1 MLTMV
6 SHSKNE
12 KLLLE
17 AAKRFNSTLEY
28 EDLIEIVLKLVSDAV
43 DCEAALVFRVDHSHS
58 EMRVRYM
65 NCKTD
70 RKMLIFERDLGSGV
84 VGWVAQYKK
93 PVIINDAQNDK
104 RHDAE
109 MWANVDIDLRSIL
122 SIPLVGKGQMIG
134 VIEAINKVDGEF
146 SEGDLV
152 ILEGLANQIAV
163 AIDNA
168 NLYREAQRELL
179 EKNLLIEIG
188 AKLSSS
194 LTLNELLQII
204 VDSLKQVIEFDS
216 GGVFIINTD
225 YSEIESLYTL
235 GYEDCSEEH
244 IHLKYGQ
251 GLVGHVADTGEPI
264 IVSDVTEN
272 PNYID
277 MHCKTKS
284 EMLVP
289 LKVDNRVV
297 GVFNIES
304 TKINAYDNN
313 DLKLLTAFAAQ
324 AAVSIERARLHDEL
338 VESNKIGQQLS
349 IARDIQMSFLPK
361 KELVIKG
368 YDITGENIPSGQVGG
383 DYYDFIQIVD
393 NQIGIAIGDV
403 SGKGIPASLLM
414 ASFRASMIA
423 EIRNNY
429 SIRIICQKVNQLLHE
444 SMQPGNFVTAV
455 YGVMD
460 IKNHIFTFSN
470 CGHDF
475 PLLLRADGT
484 IEQLREGG
492 PVLGVVPDAIYE
504 ERPVYIN
511 KDDIVILYT
520 DGVVEVFNNNDEQFG
535 EERLIKII
543 QQNRDKSTTEIRT
556 AIYKAVNKFASKKH
570 IFDDFTM
577 IVLKRTI

>member
-1 MLTMV
+1 MV

-28 EDLIEIVLKLVSDAV
+28 EELIQIVLKLVSDAV
-43 DCEAALVFRVDHSHS
+43 DSEAALVFRVDHTHS

-65 NCKTD
+65 NCKSD
-70 RKMLIFERDLGSGV
+70 CKMHIFERDLGSGV
-84 VGWVAQYKK
+84 VGWVAKYKK
-93 PVIINDAQNDK
+93 PAFLNDAPNDE
-104 RHDAE
+104 RFDDE
-109 MWANVDIDLRSIL
+109 MWSKVDIDIKSII
-122 SIPLVGKGQMIG
+122 SIPLIAKGQMIG
-134 VIEAINKVDGEF
+134 VIEAINKNNGEF
-146 SEGDLV
+146 SESDLA

-179 EKNLLIEIG
+179 EKNLLIEISE
-188 AKLSSS
+188 KLSSTLS
-194 LTLNELLQII
+194 LNELLETI
-204 VDSLKQVIEFDS
+204 VDSLKQSVEFDS
-216 GGVFIINTD
+216 GGVFIINNDQT
-225 YSEIESLYTL
+225 EIESLYTL
-235 GYEDCSEEH
+235 GYEGCSEEQ

-251 GLVGHVADTGEPI
+251 GLVGHVADSGEPI
-264 IVSDVTEN
+264 FVSNVAEN

-277 MHCKTKS
+277 MHCNTKS

-289 LKVDNRVV
+289 LKIDNRVI
-297 GVFNIES
+297 GVFNVES
-304 TKINAYDNN
+304 IKLNAYDKK
-313 DLKLLTAFAAQ
+313 DLNLLTAFASQ
-324 AAVSIERARLHDEL
+324 AAVSIERARLHEEL

-361 KELVIKG
+361 TKLVVNN

-383 DYYDFIQIVD
+383 DYYDFIRIVD

-414 ASFRASMIA
+414 ASFRASMLA

-429 SIRIICQKVNQLLHE
+429 SIRIICQKVNQLLYE

-455 YGVMD
+455 YGVLD

-470 CGHDF
+470 CGHDL
-475 PLLLRADGT
+475 PLLLRTDGT
-484 IEQLREGG
+484 VEYLREGG
-492 PVLGVVPDAIYE
+492 PVLGVVPKAKYE

-511 KDDIVILYT
+511 KDDIIILYT

-535 EERLIKII
+535 EARLIKLI
-543 QQNRDKSTTEIRT
+543 QKNRLKSTTEIRD
-556 AIYKAVNKFASKKH
+556 AIYKAVKKFASKKH

-577 IVLKRTI
+577 IVLKRTN

>member
-1 MLTMV
+1 MV

-12 KLLLE
+12 KLLLD

-28 EDLIEIVLKLVSDAV
+28 ENLIEIVLKLVSDAV

-58 EMRVRYM
+58 VMRIRYM
-65 NCKTD
+65 NCKAGG
-70 RKMLIFERDLGSGV
+70 KMQIFERDLGSGV

-93 PVIINDAQNDK
+93 PVIINDAQNDT
-104 RHDAE
+104 RYDAD
-109 MWANVDIDLRSIL
+109 MWAEVDIDVKSII
-122 SIPLVGKGQMIG
+122 SIPLMGKGQMIG
-134 VIEAINKVDGEF
+134 VIEAINKNDGEF
-146 SEGDLV
+146 SDADLAL
-152 ILEGLANQIAV
+152 LEGLANQIAV

-188 AKLSSS
+188 EKLSGS
-194 LTLNELLQII
+194 LSLNELLNVI
-204 VDSLKQVIEFDS
+204 VDSLKQAIEFDA

-225 YSEIESLYTL
+225 ESGIESLYTI
-235 GYEDCSEEH
+235 GYEDCSAEQ

-264 IVSDVTEN
+264 IVSNVADN
-272 PNYID
+272 PNYINL
-277 MHCKTKS
+277 HRKTKS

-289 LKVDNRVV
+289 LKVDGRIV

-304 TKINAYDNN
+304 SQLNAYDKN
-313 DLKLLTAFAAQ
+313 DLNLLTAFAVQ
-324 AAVSIERARLHDEL
+324 AAISIERARLHDEL
-338 VESNKIGQQLS
+338 LESNKIGQQLA

-361 KELVIKG
+361 IKLTIKG

-383 DYYDFIQIVD
+383 DYYDFIRIVD
-393 NQIGIAIGDV
+393 HQIGIAIGDV

-429 SIRIICQKVNQLLHE
+429 SIRIICQKVNQLLYE
-444 SMQPGNFVTAV
+444 SMKPGNFVTAV

-460 IKNHIFTFSN
+460 VKNHIFTFSN
-470 CGHDF
+470 CGHDL

-484 IEQLREGG
+484 IEQLKEGG
-492 PVLGVVPDAIYE
+492 PVLGVVPNATYE

-511 KDDIVILYT
+511 IDDIVILYT
-520 DGVVEVFNNNDEQFG
+520 DGVVEVFNDNDEQFG
-535 EERLIKII
+535 EERLINII
-543 QQNRDKSTTEIRT
+543 QQNREKSTTAIRD

-577 IVLKRTI
+577 IVLKRTE

>member
-1 MLTMV
+1 MV
-6 SHSKNE
+6 NHSKNE
-12 KLLLE
+12 KLLLD

-28 EDLIEIVLKLVSDAV
+28 ENLIEIVLKLVSDAV
-43 DCEAALVFRVDHSHS
+43 DCEAALVFRVDHTHS
-58 EMRVRYM
+58 VMRIRYM
-65 NCKTD
+65 NCKAGCQ
-70 RKMLIFERDLGSGV
+70 MQVFERDLGSGV

-93 PVIINDAQNDK
+93 PVIINDAQNDT
-104 RHDAE
+104 RYDAD
-109 MWANVDIDLRSIL
+109 MWAEVAIDVKSII
-122 SIPLVGKGQMIG
+122 SIPLIGKGQMIG
-134 VIEAINKVDGEF
+134 VIEAINKNDGEF
-146 SEGDLV
+146 SDADLAL
-152 ILEGLANQIAV
+152 LEGLANQIAV

-188 AKLSSS
+188 EKLSGS
-194 LTLNELLQII
+194 LSLNELLNVI
-204 VDSLKQVIEFDS
+204 VDSLKQAIEFDA

-225 YSEIESLYTL
+225 ESEIESLYTL
-235 GYEDCSEEH
+235 GYEDCSEEQ

-251 GLVGHVADTGEPI
+251 GLVGHVADNGAPI
-264 IVSDVTEN
+264 IVSNVADN
-272 PNYID
+272 PNYINL
-277 MHCKTKS
+277 HHKTKS

-289 LKVDNRVV
+289 LKVDGRVV

-304 TKINAYDNN
+304 SQLNAYDQN
-313 DLKLLTAFAAQ
+313 DLNLLTAFAAQ
-324 AAVSIERARLHDEL
+324 AAISIERARLHDEL

-361 KELVIKG
+361 TKLTIKG

-383 DYYDFIQIVD
+383 DYYDFIKIVD
-393 NQIGIAIGDV
+393 HQIGIAIGDV

-429 SIRIICQKVNQLLHE
+429 SIRIICQKVNQLLYE
-444 SMQPGNFVTAV
+444 SMKPGNFVTAV

-460 IKNHIFTFSN
+460 VKNHIFTFSN
-470 CGHDF
+470 CGHDL
-475 PLLLRADGT
+475 PLLLRTDGT
-484 IEQLREGG
+484 IERLKEGG
-492 PVLGVVPDAIYE
+492 PVLGVVPNATYE

-520 DGVVEVFNNNDEQFG
+520 DGVVEVFNDNDEQFG
-535 EERLIKII
+535 EERLIDII
-543 QQNRDKSTTEIRT
+543 QENRKKSTTAIRD